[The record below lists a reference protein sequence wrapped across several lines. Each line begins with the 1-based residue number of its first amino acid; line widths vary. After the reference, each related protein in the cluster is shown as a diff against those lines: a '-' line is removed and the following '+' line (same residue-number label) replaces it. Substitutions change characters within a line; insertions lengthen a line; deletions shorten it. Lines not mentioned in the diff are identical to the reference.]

1 MQKLRV
7 NSTRDKV
14 RSETPRKTVTLL
26 TSYQTRF
33 APGSPILVTRSGCP
47 PRYAFLA
54 PSGNR
59 HRQGDQRRALKRFF
73 LQLYDEKEICT
84 LPDDRKQGIQA
95 LKIRPGDRIRLR
107 RDGRE
112 YRARVIVASENN
124 QSLAV

>member
-1 MQKLRV
+1 
-7 NSTRDKV
+7 
-14 RSETPRKTVTLL
+14 
-26 TSYQTRF
+26 
-33 APGSPILVTRSGCP
+33 
-47 PRYAFLA
+47 
-54 PSGNR
+54 
-59 HRQGDQRRALKRFF
+59 LKRFF

-124 QSLAV
+124 QSLAVQLDPNPGLHVLPLAPDPRTDEGAVTLMLLQQRSGDYCELASGEVFEVYL